1 MAREESELDQETL
14 DRVLA
19 EELAKGTDRRVA
31 EGRARRAAVQAHRAK
46 TGEAPA
52 APGAAAAGAAAPA
65 AGAPA
70 APSGD
75 GGAAS
80 GDGGA
85 AAPAPA
91 AAPTTPAPAPVAARA
106 PAPAAAAATAAPAGT
121 TTLAP
126 TRQAPAPTGNVPE
139 PKKGAEEKHR
149 LLALVPPEGIQR
161 VEREQGDRINVWP
174 HLLIE
179 EFIALLLVTVT
190 LVIFSTLVNAPLREL
205 ANPNLTPNPSK
216 APWYFL
222 GLQELLRYFHPM
234 VAGVL
239 FAPTLVLLALA
250 VVPYVDRNPSTKP
263 GDRKI
268 AITMFTMLM
277 MFGATLTI
285 IGSFFRGTG
294 YNWVWPWAQGVF
306 FDL

>member
-1 MAREESELDQETL
+1 MAREDTPLDQETF

-31 EGRARRAAVQAHRAK
+31 EGRARSAGVRALKAK
-46 TGEAPA
+46 SGEGP
-52 APGAAAAGAAAPA
+52 APGAAAAAAPA
-65 AGAPA
+65 GDGGA

-75 GGAAS
+75 GGTPPAAAPAPAPA
-80 GDGGA
+80 A

-91 AAPTTPAPAPVAARA
+91 AAP
-106 PAPAAAAATAAPAGT
+106 AAALGTATITAPE
-121 TTLAP
+121 
-126 TRQAPAPTGNVPE
+126 RQAPPPTGNVPE
-139 PKKGAEEKHR
+139 PKKGAPEKHR

-179 EFIALLLVTVT
+179 EFVAMLIVLAALT
-190 LVIFSTLVNAPLREL
+190 IFSTFVNAPLREL

-250 VVPYVDRNPSTKP
+250 VAPFVDRNPSIRP

-268 AITMFTMLM
+268 AITLFTMLM

-294 YNWVWPWAQGVF
+294 YNWVWPWAQGIF
-306 FDL
+306 FEL

>member
-1 MAREESELDQETL
+1 MAREDTPLDQETYE
-14 DRVLA
+14 RVLA
-19 EELAKGTDRRVA
+19 EELGKGTDRRVA
-31 EGRARRAAVQAHRAK
+31 EGRALSAGVRALRAK
-46 TGEAPA
+46 SGEAPPA
-52 APGAAAAGAAAPA
+52 GVVPAAAAQGGDGGQPAAAAPA
-65 AGAPA
+65 PPAQVAPA
-70 APSGD
+70 GQ
-75 GGAAS
+75 
-80 GDGGA
+80 

-91 AAPTTPAPAPVAARA
+91 AQ
-106 PAPAAAAATAAPAGT
+106 APAAAAVAAPTAVATAVIPAAVREAP
-121 TTLAP
+121 L
-126 TRQAPAPTGNVPE
+126 PTGNVPE
-139 PKKGAEEKHR
+139 PKRGAPEKHR

-179 EFIALLLVTVT
+179 EFISLLVVSAG
-190 LVIFSTLVNAPLREL
+190 LVIFSTFVQAPLREL

-222 GLQELLRYFHPM
+222 SLQELLRYFHPL
-234 VAGVL
+234 VAGVGIPFIL
-239 FAPTLVLLALA
+239 ILTGLAA
-250 VVPYVDRNPSTKP
+250 VPFIDRNPSTKP

-268 AITMFTMLM
+268 AITMFTMLF

-306 FDL
+306 FEL

>member
-1 MAREESELDQETL
+1 MAREDTPLDQETF
-14 DRVLA
+14 DKVLA

-31 EGRARRAAVQAHRAK
+31 EGRARSAAIRAVRAK
-46 TGEAPA
+46 TGVGMEGAQAAAAAGGAAEGAAAPGGPPPAASVPPTAQPVGEPPAPA
-52 APGAAAAGAAAPA
+52 APSAPGAPAPAAQAPVAAAGAA
-65 AGAPA
+65 
-70 APSGD
+70 
-75 GGAAS
+75 
-80 GDGGA
+80 
-85 AAPAPA
+85 
-91 AAPTTPAPAPVAARA
+91 
-106 PAPAAAAATAAPAGT
+106 TAAV
-121 TTLAP
+121 
-126 TRQAPAPTGNVPE
+126 RQGPAPTGNVPE
-139 PKKGAEEKHR
+139 AKKGAEEKHR

-179 EFIALLLVTVT
+179 EFIALLIVLAT
-190 LVIFSTLVNAPLREL
+190 LTIFSTFVNAPLREL

-234 VAGVL
+234 VAGVI

-250 VVPYVDRNPSTKP
+250 VAPFIDRNPSTKP
-263 GDRKI
+263 GDRKL
-268 AITMFTMLM
+268 AITLFTMLM

-306 FDL
+306 FEL

>member
-1 MAREESELDQETL
+1 MAREDTPLDQETF

-19 EELAKGTDRRVA
+19 DELGKGTDRRVA
-31 EGRARRAAVQAHRAK
+31 EGRARAAAVRAERAK
-46 TGEAPA
+46 SGEAPA
-52 APGAAAAGAAAPA
+52 ATP
-65 AGAPA
+65 

-75 GGAAS
+75 GGAAPAT
-80 GDGGA
+80 A
-85 AAPAPA
+85 AAGPAPAPPPA
-91 AAPTTPAPAPVAARA
+91 AAPPAA
-106 PAPAAAAATAAPAGT
+106 APAAAAVAAAPAST
-121 TTLAP
+121 ATVTAP
-126 TRQAPAPTGNVPE
+126 ERQAPAPTGNVPE
-139 PKKGAEEKHR
+139 AKKGAPEKHR

-179 EFIALLLVTVT
+179 EFVAMLVVLAALT
-190 LVIFSTLVNAPLREL
+190 IFSTFVNAPLREL

-250 VVPYVDRNPSTKP
+250 VAPYVDRNPSTKP

-268 AITMFTMLM
+268 AITMFTMLL

-306 FDL
+306 FEL

>member
-1 MAREESELDQETL
+1 MAREDTPLDQETF
-14 DRVLA
+14 DKVLA
-19 EELAKGTDRRVA
+19 DELAKGTDRRVA
-31 EGRARRAAVQAHRAK
+31 EGRARSAAVRAYRAAH
-46 TGEAPA
+46 GEPAPSAPA
-52 APGAAAAGAAAPA
+52 AAAAT
-65 AGAPA
+65 
-70 APSGD
+70 D
-75 GGAAS
+75 GAAS
-80 GDGGA
+80 GDGGR
-85 AAPAPA
+85 APAAPA
-91 AAPTTPAPAPVAARA
+91 AAPAAAP
-106 PAPAAAAATAAPAGT
+106 PAAAAAPAAPAPGGT
-121 TTLAP
+121 TAVATMPAP
-126 TRQAPAPTGNVPE
+126 QAPAPTGNVPE
-139 PKKGAEEKHR
+139 PKKGAPEKHR

-179 EFIALLLVTVT
+179 EFIALLVVLAGLT
-190 LVIFSTLVNAPLREL
+190 IFSTLVNAPLREL

-234 VAGVL
+234 VAGVV

-250 VVPYVDRNPSTKP
+250 VVPFIDRNPSIKP
-263 GDRKI
+263 GDRKL
-268 AITMFTMLM
+268 AITLFTMLM

>member
-1 MAREESELDQETL
+1 MARDDAALDQETF

-19 EELAKGTDRRVA
+19 EELGKGTDRRVA
-31 EGRARRAAVQAHRAK
+31 EGRARAAALRAARAK
-46 TGEAPA
+46 SGEGPAATPAPAPA
-52 APGAAAAGAAAPA
+52 AGDGGAPEPAAAPVAAAGGPAAAAPA
-65 AGAPA
+65 AA
-70 APSGD
+70 
-75 GGAAS
+75 
-80 GDGGA
+80 
-85 AAPAPA
+85 
-91 AAPTTPAPAPVAARA
+91 
-106 PAPAAAAATAAPAGT
+106 APAAAAPATVAAPAADGAT
-121 TTLAP
+121 APAAAATASVAAATLTAP
-126 TRQAPAPTGNVPE
+126 ERQAPAPTGNVPE
-139 PKKGAEEKHR
+139 PKKGAPEKHR

-179 EFIALLLVTVT
+179 EFVAMMIVLAALT
-190 LVIFSTLVNAPLREL
+190 IFATFVNAPLREL

-250 VVPYVDRNPSTKP
+250 VAPYVDRNPSTKP

-268 AITMFTMLM
+268 AITLFTMLL
-277 MFGATLTI
+277 MFGAVLTI

-306 FDL
+306 FEL

>member
-1 MAREESELDQETL
+1 MARDDTPLDQETF

-19 EELAKGTDRRVA
+19 EELGKGVDRRVA
-31 EGRARRAAVQAHRAK
+31 EGRARSAAVRAARAK
-46 TGEAPA
+46 SGEAPSA
-52 APGAAAAGAAAPA
+52 TPVAAAAPA
-65 AGAPA
+65 GD
-70 APSGD
+70 GD
-75 GGAAS
+75 GGT
-80 GDGGA
+80 
-85 AAPAPA
+85 APA
-91 AAPTTPAPAPVAARA
+91 AAPTPAPPAAVPAAVAAAPVAAA
-106 PAPAAAAATAAPAGT
+106 PVPVGAPAATLTAPE
-121 TTLAP
+121 
-126 TRQAPAPTGNVPE
+126 RQAPPPSGNVPE
-139 PKKGAEEKHR
+139 PKKGAPEKHR

-179 EFIALLLVTVT
+179 EFVAMMIVLAALT
-190 LVIFSTLVNAPLREL
+190 IFATFVNAPLREL

-250 VVPYVDRNPSTKP
+250 VAPFVDRNPSIKP

-268 AITMFTMLM
+268 AITLFTMLI
-277 MFGATLTI
+277 MFGAVLTI

-306 FDL
+306 FEL

>member
-1 MAREESELDQETL
+1 MARDDTPLDQETF

-19 EELAKGTDRRVA
+19 EELGKGVDRRVA
-31 EGRARRAAVQAHRAK
+31 EGRARSAAVRAARAK
-46 TGEAPA
+46 SGEAPA
-52 APGAAAAGAAAPA
+52 ATPAAAAPA
-65 AGAPA
+65 GNGDGDGATAPA
-70 APSGD
+70 ATPT
-75 GGAAS
+75 
-80 GDGGA
+80 
-85 AAPAPA
+85 PAPA
-91 AAPTTPAPAPVAARA
+91 AAVPAAVPAAAPVAAA
-106 PAPAAAAATAAPAGT
+106 PVPVGAPAATLTAPE
-121 TTLAP
+121 
-126 TRQAPAPTGNVPE
+126 RQAPPPSGNVPE
-139 PKKGAEEKHR
+139 PKKGAPEKHR

-179 EFIALLLVTVT
+179 EFVAMMIVLAALT
-190 LVIFSTLVNAPLREL
+190 IFATFVNAPLREL

-250 VVPYVDRNPSTKP
+250 VAPFVDRNPSIRP
-263 GDRKI
+263 GDRKV
-268 AITMFTMLM
+268 AITLFTMLI
-277 MFGATLTI
+277 MFGAVLTI

-306 FDL
+306 FEL

>member
-1 MAREESELDQETL
+1 MAREDTPLDQETF

-31 EGRARRAAVQAHRAK
+31 EGRARSAGVRALKAK
-46 TGEAPA
+46 SGEAPA
-52 APGAAAAGAAAPA
+52 PAAA
-65 AGAPA
+65 A

-75 GGAAS
+75 GGAAPG
-80 GDGGA
+80 GDGGSPPA
-85 AAPAPA
+85 AAPAP
-91 AAPTTPAPAPVAARA
+91 V
-106 PAPAAAAATAAPAGT
+106 PAAAAPVATPVAAAAPAAIGT
-121 TTLAP
+121 ATITAP
-126 TRQAPAPTGNVPE
+126 ERQAPAPTGNVPE
-139 PKKGAEEKHR
+139 PKKGAPEKHR

-179 EFIALLLVTVT
+179 EFVAMLIVLAALT
-190 LVIFSTLVNAPLREL
+190 IFSTFVNAPLREL

-250 VVPYVDRNPSTKP
+250 VAPFVDRNPSIKP

-268 AITMFTMLM
+268 AITLFTMLM

-294 YNWVWPWAQGVF
+294 YNWVWPWAQGIF
-306 FDL
+306 FEL

>member
-1 MAREESELDQETL
+1 MARDDTPLDQETY

-19 EELAKGTDRRVA
+19 EELGKGTDRRVA
-31 EGRARRAAVQAHRAK
+31 EGRARSAGVRAQKAK
-46 TGEAPA
+46 SGEAPA
-52 APGAAAAGAAAPA
+52 PTA
-65 AGAPA
+65 A

-75 GGAAS
+75 GGAAPS
-80 GDGGA
+80 GDGG
-85 AAPAPA
+85 APA
-91 AAPTTPAPAPVAARA
+91 AAPTPAAAPAAMEPAAV
-106 PAPAAAAATAAPAGT
+106 PAAAAVGTATITAPE
-121 TTLAP
+121 
-126 TRQAPAPTGNVPE
+126 RQAPAPTGNVPE
-139 PKKGAEEKHR
+139 AKKGAPEKHR

-179 EFIALLLVTVT
+179 EFVAMLVVLAALT
-190 LVIFSTLVNAPLREL
+190 IFSTFVNAPLREL

-250 VVPYVDRNPSTKP
+250 VAPFVDRNPSIKP

-268 AITMFTMLM
+268 AITLFTMLM

-294 YNWVWPWAQGVF
+294 YNWVWPWAQGIF
-306 FDL
+306 FEL

>member
-1 MAREESELDQETL
+1 MAREDTPLDQETF
-14 DRVLA
+14 DRILA
-19 EELAKGTDRRVA
+19 EELGKGTDRRVA
-31 EGRARRAAVQAHRAK
+31 EGRARAAAVRAQRAK
-46 TGEAPA
+46 TGEGSPPATPVAAAAEPASPASPAAPA
-52 APGAAAAGAAAPA
+52 AP
-65 AGAPA
+65 
-70 APSGD
+70 
-75 GGAAS
+75 
-80 GDGGA
+80 

-91 AAPTTPAPAPVAARA
+91 A
-106 PAPAAAAATAAPAGT
+106 PAPAAPTAPPAAVPAAVTATE
-121 TTLAP
+121 
-126 TRQAPAPTGNVPE
+126 RQAPAPTGNVPE
-139 PKKGAEEKHR
+139 AKKGAPEKHR

-179 EFIALLLVTVT
+179 EFVAMLIVLAALT
-190 LVIFSTLVNAPLREL
+190 IFSTFVNAPLREL

-250 VVPYVDRNPSTKP
+250 VAPYVDRNPSTKP

-268 AITMFTMLM
+268 AITMFTMLL

-294 YNWVWPWAQGVF
+294 YNWVWPWAQGIF
-306 FDL
+306 FEL

>member
-1 MAREESELDQETL
+1 MAREDTPLDQETF

-19 EELAKGTDRRVA
+19 EELGKGTDRRIA
-31 EGRARRAAVQAHRAK
+31 EGRARAAAVRAERAK
-46 TGEAPA
+46 SGEGSPPASPAAAPA
-52 APGAAAAGAAAPA
+52 EPASAAAPA
-65 AGAPA
+65 APA
-70 APSGD
+70 AP
-75 GGAAS
+75 APPAP
-80 GDGGA
+80 

-91 AAPTTPAPAPVAARA
+91 APAAPP
-106 PAPAAAAATAAPAGT
+106 PAAAPPAAVPATVTAPE
-121 TTLAP
+121 
-126 TRQAPAPTGNVPE
+126 RQAPAPTGNVPE
-139 PKKGAEEKHR
+139 AKKGAPEKHR

-179 EFIALLLVTVT
+179 EFVAMLIVLAALT
-190 LVIFSTLVNAPLREL
+190 IFSTFVNAPLREL

-250 VVPYVDRNPSTKP
+250 VAPYVDRNPSTKP

-268 AITMFTMLM
+268 AITMFTMLL

-294 YNWVWPWAQGVF
+294 YNWVWPWAQGIF
-306 FDL
+306 FEL

>member
-1 MAREESELDQETL
+1 MARDDTPLDQETY

-19 EELAKGTDRRVA
+19 EELGKGTDRRVA
-31 EGRARRAAVQAHRAK
+31 EGRARSAGVRALKAK
-46 TGEAPA
+46 SGEAPA
-52 APGAAAAGAAAPA
+52 PAAA
-65 AGAPA
+65 A

-75 GGAAS
+75 GGAAPS

-85 AAPAPA
+85 PAATPSPAAAPAAAAPTAAPAPA
-91 AAPTTPAPAPVAARA
+91 AAP
-106 PAPAAAAATAAPAGT
+106 AAAAVGTATITSPE
-121 TTLAP
+121 
-126 TRQAPAPTGNVPE
+126 RQAPAPTGNVPE
-139 PKKGAEEKHR
+139 AKKGAPEKHR

-179 EFIALLLVTVT
+179 EFVAMLIVLAALT
-190 LVIFSTLVNAPLREL
+190 IFSTFVNAPLREL

-250 VVPYVDRNPSTKP
+250 VAPFVDRNPSIKP

-268 AITMFTMLM
+268 AITLFTMLM

-294 YNWVWPWAQGVF
+294 YNWV
-306 FDL
+306 

>member
-52 APGAAAAGAAAPA
+52 APGAAAPA

-75 GGAAS
+75 GGAIS

-85 AAPAPA
+85 AAPAPP
-91 AAPTTPAPAPVAARA
+91 AAPTAPAPAPVAARA